1 MEIHTPMP
9 YRVPYSLISME
20 TYGRAFNGHCSDAF
34 GVLESSL
41 EAVNYNSYCF
51 FSSLKVQLHMK

>member
-1 MEIHTPMP
+1 MDAP
-9 YRVPYSLISME
+9 SM
-20 TYGRAFNGHCSDAF
+20 GIVRSIFPDAF

-51 FSSLKVQLHMK
+51 FFFFESPIAHEINDMLYCESRM